1 MSFGES
7 SSSWPKLYD
16 HYHLSIGSMR
26 MAWEMVERIDGKQ
39 HSAKP
44 QRAHASYYPL
54 RDPR

>member
-1 MSFGES
+1 
-7 SSSWPKLYD
+7 
-16 HYHLSIGSMR
+16 MR
-26 MAWEMVERIDGKQ
+26 MAREMVERIDGKQ